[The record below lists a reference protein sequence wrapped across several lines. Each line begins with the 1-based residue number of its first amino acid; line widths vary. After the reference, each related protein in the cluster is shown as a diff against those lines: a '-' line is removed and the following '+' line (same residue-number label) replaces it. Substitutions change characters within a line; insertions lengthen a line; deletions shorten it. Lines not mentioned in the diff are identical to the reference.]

1 MDAKR
6 PDRATMFRFD
16 GYLQRQAWLSGCVGQ
31 PASAQ
36 PQQARGSAP
45 VLATAA
51 DQGEIIDIP
60 VRT

>member
-1 MDAKR
+1 
-6 PDRATMFRFD
+6 MFRFD